1 MNSAAAGCSRG
12 SRTLTS
18 HGTWYSLYADMVSH
32 ERGLALTSRPFAEH
46 FAANAVGRSLHGK
59 NFRFALRCTQSQPAA
74 I

>member
-32 ERGLALTSRPFAEH
+32 ERGFMSANFTRHALFRA
-46 FAANAVGRSLHGK
+46 LHGARRTPWAARSQSVWQK
-59 NFRFALRCTQSQPAA
+59 LRLL
-74 I
+74 

>member
-32 ERGLALTSRPFAEH
+32 ERGFMSANFTPMRCFEH
-46 FAANAVGRSLHGK
+46 FAANAVGARGGK
-59 NFRFALRCTQSQPAA
+59 SCGLL
-74 I
+74 